1 MNPVCRTAVPVARGE
16 RDSATLI
23 VVRATAAIPISTFTK
38 KIRRQDRPEVSTPPI
53 SGPMTTPRAG
63 HRSPHPNA
71 TPQSL
76 PRKAS
81 ASNAANMI
89 AAS

>member
-1 MNPVCRTAVPVARGE
+1 MNPACRTAVPVARGE

-53 SGPMTTPRAG
+53 SGPMTTPG
-63 HRSPHPNA
+63 RSPLPTPERDAAVLAAEGVRPA
-71 TPQSL
+71 TP
-76 PRKAS
+76 RT
-81 ASNAANMI
+81 
-89 AAS
+89 